1 MKMNMWFL
9 FALAFALITSITT
22 IVAKKIMQDTGEY
35 LYILLTTVFTLP
47 FLFLIVIYFYEIPQ
61 FDKTFLLVLAA
72 STSLD
77 VLAAIFAYRAIKIT
91 EVSLIAPMA
100 AFNPVFTTGVS
111 FIALG
116 EKIGVRGIIG
126 ILTVCV
132 GAYVLQISKRQ
143 KGWLSPIR
151 TLLVNKGVQ
160 LSLIA
165 YFIWA
170 ITPIFQ
176 KTAILH
182 TTPQV
187 PPFASLVGT
196 VGLGIAFVPIV
207 AKLSKRPVFFAKRYL
222 KLFILLGVLGATA
235 TASAFI
241 AFSQA
246 QLGFVTSI
254 FKLSIVFTVIFG
266 WLFLK
271 EKNIRDK
278 ILGSTIMLA
287 GVILLAT

>member
-1 MKMNMWFL
+1 MWFL
-9 FALAFALITSITT
+9 FALTFAVITSITT

-35 LYILLTTVFTLP
+35 LYIWLTTLFTLP
-47 FLFLIVIYFYEIPQ
+47 FLFFIVVYFYQIPN
-61 FDKTFLLVLAA
+61 FDRTFLLALVA
-72 STSLD
+72 SVSLD
-77 VLAAIFAYRAIKIT
+77 VFAAIFAYKAIKIT

-100 AFNPVFTTGVS
+100 AFNPVFTTGIS
-111 FIALG
+111 FIILG
-116 EKIGVRGIIG
+116 ENIAVKGIMG
-126 ILTVCV
+126 ILIVCI

-143 KGWLSPIR
+143 KGWFSPIR
-151 TLLVNKGVQ
+151 TLLANKGVQ

-196 VGLGIAFVPIV
+196 VGLGIVFTPIV
-207 AKLSKRPVFFAKRYL
+207 AKFSNKPIFFVKHYL
-222 KLFILLGVLGATA
+222 KLFILLGVLSAVA
-235 TASAFI
+235 AASAFI
-241 AFSQA
+241 AFSQT
-246 QLGFVTSI
+246 QLGFATSV

-266 WLFLK
+266 WLFFK
-271 EKNIRDK
+271 EKNLKDK
-278 ILGSTIMLA
+278 ILGSTIMLT